1 MSISIGYVNYHYT
14 KPVRVVDNGYLNASY
29 SGSTLTVSSGL
40 NMGFRSSSGNRF
52 GTWFAHF
59 NLIDTLNLVVDGEL
73 WASRD
78 AVHGYGGSNSTD
90 FSLSTGDVSRVVTTG
105 VYHTISVYVHCN
117 DSDCDCGANSGWGIL
132 IGSFSQFVPNPYSE
146 FTLSINSVTTIG
158 KVDRDTFT
166 VNYYLNGGTD
176 NIQTCQLRI
185 YSGGTRIETINIGT
199 GKSGDNQTASFSPR
213 TTTYQHGSNYSVSV
227 YAYDGTTEKETGKLT
242 FYTYQEPLLS
252 SVSAEKTSPQN
263 ANTSNK
269 FTLNGTN
276 NRKWTS
282 YEDEFQT
289 QYRIRRQDGTYTSWT
304 NLDNITQWSRTAEQM
319 RTLIPKQY
327 DGQTNTIYFR
337 RYNSRASWYSSER
350 GVVMMLYY
358 RPRMAVDSNSVTYHM
373 NSTSGSLINKG
384 QVITNTTTLNS
395 IYVNWK
401 YDSTL
406 SKAGYVQGYRIRL
419 YNYQNNLVRT
429 YYKTNKYIEI
439 PKEDIPRLN
448 MTYID
453 ITPYFGN
460 DTNNT
465 SNYWYYNGTIRKIQF
480 IRLVTELEKPQITYP
495 VQNSIWINKDFRVCF
510 KLPTDPDKGYETETY
525 HYENIELKVNKI
537 VYRLTTSNGT
547 TSGSV
552 DGSTIFSCLSNN
564 LTYQRPVVIY
574 PNLLG
579 NVPSTDTY
587 TIQVRVKKKYGTT
600 SREFRWSPWSD
611 IRTFTV
617 DFPLYEVKKDDLIMA
632 THYNDAFDTVDNVR
646 NTYGV
651 SWTDK
656 PLRVVAK
663 STIIKAEQ
671 YSYNTIMK
679 KIVDTKNRVN
689 TYANA
694 TFDTNRNNIKFD
706 YTNELPETFNER
718 VGEFITADKNEGNEY
733 NGRNYIKFIYDRCK
747 LLK

>member
-1 MSISIGYVNYHYT
+1 MAYFYNAWHGGAPPRRQVEGNIYISYDGL
-14 KPVRVVDNGYLNASY
+14 RVTATCTFTQSLIY
-29 SGSTLTVSSGL
+29 SGST
-40 NMGFRSSSGNRF
+40 
-52 GTWFAHF
+52 
-59 NLIDTLNLVVDGEL
+59 
-73 WASRD
+73 
-78 AVHGYGGSNSTD
+78 GYGPDTAHLQIDGVDVAVASVNPNGTSEHTLSGYRDLNAGNHTATLKMQCGDDSGECKINNNANVHWVECGS
-90 FSLSTGDVSRVVTTG
+90 VSV
-105 VYHTISVYVHCN
+105 
-117 DSDCDCGANSGWGIL
+117 D
-132 IGSFSQFVPNPYSE
+132 VPNPYSP
-146 FTLSINSVTTIG
+146 FDLSINSVTTIG
-158 KVDRDTFT
+158 KVDRDTFI

-176 NIQTCQLRI
+176 NIQTCELRV
-185 YSGGTRIETINIGT
+185 YRGGTRIQTINIST
-199 GKSGDNQTASFSPR
+199 GKSGNNQTTSFSPK
-213 TTTYQHGSNYSVSV
+213 TSTYQHGSNYSVSV

-242 FYTYQEPLLS
+242 FYTYQEPLLG
-252 SVSAEKTSPQN
+252 SVSVENESPQN
-263 ANTSNK
+263 ANASNT
-269 FTLNGTN
+269 FTLSGTN
-276 NRKWTS
+276 NKKWNDLELDFETH
-282 YEDEFQT
+282 
-289 QYRIRRQDGTYTSWT
+289 YRIIRPDGTTTDWLTIGNITSWP
-304 NLDNITQWSRTAEQM
+304 RTAEQM
-319 RTLIPKQY
+319 RALIPKTY
-327 DGQTNTIYFR
+327 DAQNNQIQFR
-337 RYNSRASWYSSER
+337 RYSPRAGWESTNQPS
-350 GVVMMLYY
+350 VTMMLYY
-358 RPRMAVDSNSVTYHM
+358 RPRMAVDSNSVTYHK
-373 NSTSGSLINKG
+373 NSQSGNLINKG

-401 YDSTL
+401 YDTTL
-406 SKAGYVQGYRIRL
+406 PEAGYVQGYRIRL
-419 YNYQNNLVRT
+419 YNYQNNLVKT
-429 YYKTNKYIEI
+429 YYTTNKYIEI

-465 SNYWYYNGTIRKIQF
+465 SNYWYYNGTIEKIQF

-547 TSGSV
+547 SSGSV

-574 PNLLG
+574 PNLLN
-579 NVPSTDTY
+579 NVPNTDTY

-600 SREFRWSPWSD
+600 STEFRWSPWSD

-617 DFPLYEVKKDDLIMA
+617 DFPLYEVEKDDFILA
-632 THYNDAFDTVDNVR
+632 THYNDAFDTVDNAR

-651 SWTDK
+651 SWIDK
-656 PLRVVAK
+656 PLKAVAK

-679 KIVDTKNRVN
+679 KLVHTKNQVN
-689 TYANA
+689 NYA
-694 TFDTNRNNIKFD
+694 TFDTNRDNIKFD
-706 YTNELPETFNER
+706 YTNELPETFNEK

>member
-1 MSISIGYVNYHYT
+1 MAHFY
-14 KPVRVVDNGYLNASY
+14 NAWHGGAPPRRQVEGDINISY
-29 SGSTLTVSSGL
+29 SGLRVSATCTFTQSLIYPGST
-40 NMGFRSSSGNRF
+40 
-52 GTWFAHF
+52 
-59 NLIDTLNLVVDGEL
+59 
-73 WASRD
+73 
-78 AVHGYGGSNSTD
+78 GYGPDTAHLQIDGVDIDSVNVNPNGTSEHT
-90 FSLSTGDVSRVVTTG
+90 LSGYRDLTAGNHTARLMMQCGD
-105 VYHTISVYVHCN
+105 
-117 DSDCDCGANSGWGIL
+117 NSGECKINNNANVHWVEC
-132 IGSFSQFVPNPYSE
+132 GSVSVDVPNPYSE
-146 FTLSINSVTTIG
+146 FTLSINSVTSIG
-158 KVDRDTFT
+158 KVDRDTFI

-185 YSGGTRIETINIGT
+185 YKGGTRIDTINIGT
-199 GKSGDNQTASFSPR
+199 GKSGNNQTASFSPR

-227 YAYDGTTEKETGKLT
+227 YAYDGTTEKETGKLP

-252 SVSAEKTSPQN
+252 GVSVEKTSPQN

-269 FTLNGTN
+269 FTLSGTN

-289 QYRIRRQDGTYTSWT
+289 HYRIRRQDGTYTSWT
-304 NLDNITQWSRTAEQM
+304 NLGNITQWSRTAEQM

-350 GVVMMLYY
+350 SVVMMLYY
-358 RPRMAVDSNSVTYHM
+358 RPRMAIDFDSVTYHM
-373 NSTSGSLINKG
+373 NSTSGNLINKG

-395 IYVNWK
+395 IYINWN
-401 YDSTL
+401 YDTTL
-406 SKAGYVQGYRIRL
+406 PEAGYVQGYRVRL
-419 YNYQNNLVRT
+419 YDYAGNQVEGAV
-429 YYKTNKYIEI
+429 YYTTTKYVEI
-439 PKEDIPRLN
+439 PKDIIPRLN

-460 DTNNT
+460 NTNNT
-465 SNYWYYNGTIRKIQF
+465 SNYWYYNGTIEKIQF

-495 VQNSIWINKDFRVCF
+495 IQNSIWINKDFRVCF
-510 KLPTDPDKGYETETY
+510 KLPVDPDKGCETETY

-537 VYRLTTSNGT
+537 VYRLTMSNGT
-547 TSGSV
+547 SSGSV

-579 NVPSTDTY
+579 NVPNTDTY

-600 SREFRWSPWSD
+600 STEFRWSPWSD
-611 IRTFTV
+611 TRTFTV
-617 DFPLYEVKKDDLIMA
+617 YLPTYEVQQYDLIMA

-656 PLRVVAK
+656 PLRAVAK

-679 KIVDTKNRVN
+679 KLVHTKNQVN
-689 TYANA
+689 NYA
-694 TFDTNRNNIKFD
+694 TFDTNRDNIKFD
-706 YTNELPETFNER
+706 YTNELPETFNEK

>member
-1 MSISIGYVNYHYT
+1 MATTLFNNNQYHTRQPNANAWVSYEVTRPNAQSSYVRWTFYYGVTIN
-14 KPVRVVDNGYLNASY
+14 NGYYGRSN
-29 SGSTLTVSSGL
+29 ST
-40 NMGFRSSSGNRF
+40 GF
-52 GTWFAHF
+52 T
-59 NLIDTLNLVVDGEL
+59 IEVDGE
-73 WASRD
+73 SRT
-78 AVHGYGGSNSTD
+78 VYIVGNGGSSSISFDANDYSTNGLTSVKISVWHHQGSNANPTGSD
-90 FSLSTGDVSRVVTTG
+90 NNCSHGFATYVWSSGSVSVPVYNPYSPFSLSID
-105 VYHTISVYVHCN
+105 
-117 DSDCDCGANSGWGIL
+117 
-132 IGSFSQFVPNPYSE
+132 
-146 FTLSINSVTTIG
+146 SVTQIG
-158 KVDRDTFT
+158 KVDRDTFNVT
-166 VNYYLNGGTD
+166 YNLNGGTKD
-176 NIQTCQLRI
+176 ITTCELRVYKGGSRI
-185 YSGGTRIETINIGT
+185 DTIEISGS
-199 GKSGDNQTASFSPR
+199 KSQWNQTASFKP
-213 TTTYQHGSNYSVSV
+213 TTSLYSHGSNYTVSV
-227 YAYDGTTEKETGKLT
+227 YASDGTTAIETTALT
-242 FYTYQEPLLS
+242 FYTYQEPLLGDV
-252 SVSAEKTSPQN
+252 SVEKPSPQN
-263 ANTSNK
+263 ANTSNT
-269 FTLNGTN
+269 FTLSGTN
-276 NRKWTS
+276 NR
-282 YEDEFQT
+282 Q
-289 QYRIRRQDGTYTSWT
+289 WT
-304 NLDNITQWSRTAEQM
+304 NLELEFETHYRIIRPNGTTTDWLTIGNITSWPRTEEQM
-319 RTLIPKQY
+319 RTLIPKIY
-327 DGQTNTIYFR
+327 DAQNNQIQFR
-337 RYNSRASWYSSER
+337 RYNPRAGWESTNQPS
-350 GVVMMLYY
+350 VTMMLYY
-358 RPRMAVDSNSVTYHM
+358 RPRMAVDSNSVTYHR
-373 NSTSGSLINKG
+373 NSQSGNLINKG

-395 IYVNWK
+395 IYINWN
-401 YDSTL
+401 YDTTL
-406 SKAGYVQGYRIRL
+406 PEAGYVQGYRVRL
-419 YNYQNNLVRT
+419 YNYQNNLVKT
-429 YYKTNKYIEI
+429 YYTTNKYIEI

-465 SNYWYYNGTIRKIQF
+465 SNYWYYNGTIEKIQF

-547 TSGSV
+547 SSGSV

-579 NVPSTDTY
+579 NVPNTDTY

-600 SREFRWSPWSD
+600 STEFRWSPWSD

-617 DFPLYEVKKDDLIMA
+617 DFPLYEVEKDDFILA

-651 SWTDK
+651 SWIDK
-656 PLRVVAK
+656 PLKAIAK

-679 KIVDTKNRVN
+679 KLVHTKNQVN
-689 TYANA
+689 NYA
-694 TFDTNRNNIKFD
+694 TFDTNRDNIKFD
-706 YTNELPETFNER
+706 YTNELPETFNEK